1 MRNGLRRTF
10 CPQQWHFPG
19 LGWGWEKLFLG
30 SQPSRWGTGAGLGR
44 ADTSLRAHP
53 ASHGFL
59 VCSPPH
65 GPVKPKHLSPA
76 FKGLNHTPLPC
87 QLGAA
92 GRRPNQHARVFSIT
106 RKAWY
111 RCGPTERARLGEG
124 NLPGSGNRCH
134 PKNVPGQ
141 HFSNPV
147 GEMERN
153 AFKPKGALAMIFT
166 RLPQQPS

>member
-1 MRNGLRRTF
+1 MGHSQGDAAQVQVWEGLVPVYGSFQPPT
-10 CPQQWHFPG
+10 G
-19 LGWGWEKLFLG
+19 L
-30 SQPSRWGTGAGLGR
+30 P
-44 ADTSLRAHP
+44 
-53 ASHGFL
+53 

-65 GPVKPKHLSPA
+65 SPVEPKHLSPA
-76 FKGLNHTPLPC
+76 FKDLNHTPLPC

-92 GRRPNQHARVFSIT
+92 GRRPNQHPRIFSIT

-111 RCGPTERARLGEG
+111 RCGPTERAGLGEG

-153 AFKPKGALAMIFT
+153 AFQPKGAFAMIAT